1 MSNNMCI
8 CNPVVIRRLRPY
20 VSHRKTI
27 LRLTT
32 LAFLSSL
39 LLTACGSQA
48 NSEPVAETVPPVPET
63 VASTTETE
71 EPVQITEEPAQE
83 TEEPVQETEEP
94 TAETVEKVNGCEDQ
108 PYHDPATSLYILPF
122 AVGETFETGL
132 TNCSSSYHG
141 AGNPDQYAYD
151 FDMPEGTPFIAA
163 RGGTVEA
170 VVEDAPSRGDSG
182 PGNYLRIDHHDGT
195 FGLYYHSPED
205 GIDVEVGDEVEQ
217 GDVLG
222 VTGRS
227 GLAGYPHLH
236 FIVVKGSPEY
246 PYDGVAITFRN
257 ASPADISLKSYTTY
271 TAEP

>member
-1 MSNNMCI
+1 MPKPLNI
-8 CNPVVIRRLRPY
+8 CYPVVNKQLRPY
-20 VSHRKTI
+20 TFI
-27 LRLTT
+27 LVLLT
-32 LAFLSSL
+32 FLF
-39 LLTACGSQA
+39 LTACNTQA
-48 NSEPVAETVPPVPET
+48 NSEPVTETIEPMAETAVPISATEELEPEVEVESVPALEPE
-63 VASTTETE
+63 SETTE
-71 EPVQITEEPAQE
+71 PIKGCDGQIYP
-83 TEEPVQETEEP
+83 
-94 TAETVEKVNGCEDQ
+94 
-108 PYHDPATSLYILPF
+108 DPAASPYILPF
-122 AVGETFETGL
+122 AAGESFDTGL
-132 TNCSSSYHG
+132 SNCSSSYHG
-141 AGNPDQYAYD
+141 AGHPDQYAYD

-163 RGGTVEA
+163 RGGTVES

-246 PYDGVAITFRN
+246 PYDGVAISFRN
-257 ASPADISLKSYTTY
+257 ASPADVALKSYTSY
-271 TAEP
+271 TAEE